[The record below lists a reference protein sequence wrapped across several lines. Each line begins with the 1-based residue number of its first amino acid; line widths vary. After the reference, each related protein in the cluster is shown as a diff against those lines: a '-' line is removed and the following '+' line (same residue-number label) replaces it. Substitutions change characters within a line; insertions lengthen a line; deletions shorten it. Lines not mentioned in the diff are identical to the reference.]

1 MTDTSGPDGLS
12 VASGSDRAAAR
23 LGDMM
28 VEERQGVPVAK
39 FTAEDFGNVY
49 LLEDTFQALISK
61 LDHRRVVVDLS
72 DIHTTMSLGIAVL
85 VAAQGIALIHKTKL
99 VFAAVS
105 QGVKK
110 LLAMTG
116 ADKVLTLYDS
126 VDDAV
131 RAMREE
137 SVAAGPAAPSAPG

>member
-1 MTDTSGPDGLS
+1 MTDRSGPD
-12 VASGSDRAAAR
+12 RF
-23 LGDMM
+23 DMM
-28 VEERQGVPVAK
+28 VEENQGVPVAK

-49 LLEDTFQALISK
+49 LLEDTFQVLIST
-61 LDHRRVVVDLS
+61 LDHRKVVVDLS
-72 DIHTTMSLGIAVL
+72 DIDTTMSLGIAVL

-110 LLAMTG
+110 LLALTG

-126 VDDAV
+126 VEDAV

-137 SVAAGPAAPSAPG
+137 SVGVGPVAPSAPG

>member
-1 MTDTSGPDGLS
+1 MTDTSGPD
-12 VASGSDRAAAR
+12 RF
-23 LGDMM
+23 DMM
-28 VEERQGVPVAK
+28 VKEHQGVPVAK

-49 LLEDTFQALISK
+49 LLEDTFQVLISK
-61 LDHRRVVVDLS
+61 LDHRKVVVDLS
-72 DIHTTMSLGIAVL
+72 DVHTTMSLGIAVL
-85 VAAQGIALIHKTKL
+85 VAAQGIALIHRTKL

-126 VDDAV
+126 VEDAV

-137 SVAAGPAAPSAPG
+137 SVAAGPVAPSAPV